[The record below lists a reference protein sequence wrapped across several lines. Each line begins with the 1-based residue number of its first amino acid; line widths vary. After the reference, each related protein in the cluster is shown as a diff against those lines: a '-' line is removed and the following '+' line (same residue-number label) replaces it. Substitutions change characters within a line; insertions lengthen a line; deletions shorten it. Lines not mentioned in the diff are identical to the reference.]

1 MEFETVVQRLG
12 LAFEIAGIAVLVVG
26 ATMATGGFAM
36 DWQREGLDR
45 AYHGY
50 RANLGRAILL
60 GLEFLVVADIVRT
73 VVLELTLPNLGALAL
88 LVLIRSFLSLALEV
102 EISGRWPWRR
112 EPRTGP
118 HSTGPAP

>member
-1 MEFETVVQRLG
+1 MVRLLEQAMAG
-12 LAFEIAGIAVLVVG
+12 AGISVLTLG
-26 ATMATGGFAM
+26 ALLATGAFLLG
-36 DWQREGLDR
+36 WRREGLDR
-45 AYHGY
+45 AYHAY

-60 GLEFLVVADIVRT
+60 GLEFLVAADIVRT

-112 EPRTGP
+112 EAETGP